1 MFLLSLHNFLFFED
15 PDNDRNYD
23 QAADNDKGIP
33 VLQLRHIFKSKKVL
47 QNEKGADK
55 QLLSV
60 HIQNIYYF
68 AFFTVSVIFT
78 DLVLPFF
85 KVTVALIVTVPAFLV
100 VIVPFLLTV
109 ATDFLLPQ

>member
-1 MFLLSLHNFLFFED
+1 MLFKVAK
-15 PDNDRNYD
+15 NDFCATLYCMQPYEYKEN
-23 QAADNDKGIP
+23 
-33 VLQLRHIFKSKKVL
+33 FKSKKVL

-100 VIVPFLLTV
+100 VIVPFLFTV
-109 ATDFLLPQ
+109 ATDFLLVL